1 MAANRV
7 ATLILS
13 SLGALSIIAHSQLVA
28 AFPSCP
34 ISSVS
39 RASIHRGHRNIRLFG
54 TAADMGGDNMKIL
67 GVCGGIGS
75 GKSTACKLM
84 VDKLGCID
92 RIGEMQS

>member
-1 MAANRV
+1 MATNRV

-13 SLGALSIIAHSQLVA
+13 SLGALSITAPSQLVA
-28 AFPSCP
+28 GFSFCLV
-34 ISSVS
+34 SSVS
-39 RASIHRGHRNIRLFG
+39 RASIHRGHRSRLFG

-92 RIGEMQS
+92 RIGELQS